1 MMSAPAFAVTPL
13 TPEHWPAL
21 EDLFGPKGPCY
32 GCWCNHFRMPQKQRM
47 PLLGEGA
54 RRLFE
59 ERVRKGPPP
68 GVIAYADA
76 TCVGW
81 LQVGPRAHIPEWN
94 NPRRASTPLP
104 DAPAEDERNWAASC
118 FFVRKGFR
126 GKGVTAALLNG
137 AIGFARDSGARLI
150 EAAPMDNQAKRS
162 SEGLY
167 VGPETV
173 FLRAGFSEVARQKP
187 GRPLM
192 RLKL

>member
-1 MMSAPAFAVTPL
+1 MGEPGFKVVPL
-13 TPEHWPAL
+13 TPERWPDL

-54 RRLFE
+54 RLLFE

-68 GVIAYADA
+68 GVLAFEGDMA
-76 TCVGW
+76 VGW

-94 NPRRASTPLP
+94 NPRRASTPLA

-126 GKGVTAALLNG
+126 GKGVTADLLDG
-137 AIGFARDSGARLI
+137 AISFARDSGARLL
-150 EAAPMDNQAKRS
+150 EAAPMDHEFKRS

-167 VGPETV
+167 VGAERV
-173 FLRAGFSEVARQKP
+173 FLRAGFSEVARQKE

-192 RLKL
+192 RLVL

>member
-1 MMSAPAFAVTPL
+1 MGETGLKVVPL
-13 TPEHWPAL
+13 TRERWPDL

-68 GVIAYADA
+68 GVLAFEGDMP
-76 TCVGW
+76 VGW

-94 NPRRASTPLP
+94 NPRRASTPLA

-118 FFVRKGFR
+118 FSCARAF
-126 GKGVTAALLNG
+126 AA
-137 AIGFARDSGARLI
+137 
-150 EAAPMDNQAKRS
+150 
-162 SEGLY
+162 
-167 VGPETV
+167 
-173 FLRAGFSEVARQKP
+173 RA
-187 GRPLM
+187 
-192 RLKL
+192 

>member
-1 MMSAPAFAVTPL
+1 MDVGTSCFAVTPL
-13 TPEHWPAL
+13 TPERWPAIL
-21 EDLFGPKGPCY
+21 RISSVPKGPCY

-81 LQVGPRAHIPEWN
+81 LQVGPRAISPN
-94 NPRRASTPLP
+94 GTIRAAPRRRCPTRRR
-104 DAPAEDERNWAASC
+104 EDERNWAASC

-126 GKGVTAALLNG
+126 GKGVTAALL
-137 AIGFARDSGARLI
+137 AARSVSRATAAR
-150 EAAPMDNQAKRS
+150 
-162 SEGLY
+162 G
-167 VGPETV
+167 
-173 FLRAGFSEVARQKP
+173 
-187 GRPLM
+187 
-192 RLKL
+192 

>member
-1 MMSAPAFAVTPL
+1 MGETGLKVVPL
-13 TPEHWPAL
+13 TRERWPDL

-68 GVIAYADA
+68 GVLAFEGDMP
-76 TCVGW
+76 VGW

-94 NPRRASTPLP
+94 NPRRASTPLA

-126 GKGVTAALLNG
+126 GKGVTADLLDG
-137 AIGFARDSGARLI
+137 AISFARDSGARLL
-150 EAAPMDNQAKRS
+150 EAAPMDHEFKRS

-167 VGPETV
+167 VGAERV
-173 FLRAGFSEVARQKP
+173 FLRAGFSEVARQKE

-192 RLKL
+192 RLML

>member
-1 MMSAPAFAVTPL
+1 MPAGVFEVHPL
-13 TPEHWPAL
+13 VPERWPDL
-21 EDLFGPKGPCY
+21 EDLFGPKGACY

-54 RRLFE
+54 RLLFE

-68 GVIAYADA
+68 GVLAYDGG

-81 LQVGPRAHIPEWN
+81 LQVGPRRDVPEWN

-104 DAPAEDERNWAASC
+104 DAPAEDECVWAASC
-118 FFVRKGFR
+118 FFVRKQWR
-126 GKGVTAALLNG
+126 GKGVTAALLDG
-137 AIGFARDSGARLI
+137 AVDFARASGARLL
-150 EAAPMDNQAKRS
+150 EAAAMDHELKRS

-167 VGPETV
+167 VGPERI
-173 FLRAGFSEVARQKP
+173 FLRAGFTEVARQKE

-192 RLKL
+192 RLTL

>member
-1 MMSAPAFAVTPL
+1 MAETSFRVEPLVPAL
-13 TPEHWPAL
+13 WPAL
-21 EDLFGPKGPCY
+21 EDLFGPHGPCY
-32 GCWCNHFRMPQKQRM
+32 GCWCNHFRMPPKLRR

-68 GVIAYADA
+68 GVLAFAGE

-81 LQVGPRAHIPEWN
+81 LQVGPRAHVPEWN

-126 GKGVTAALLNG
+126 GQGVTGALLDG
-137 AIGFARDSGARLI
+137 AVDFARASGARLI
-150 EAAPMDNQAKRS
+150 EAAPMDHEAKRS
-162 SEGLY
+162 ADGLY
-167 VGPETV
+167 VGPERV
-173 FLRAGFSEVARQKP
+173 FLRAGFTEVARQKP

-192 RLKL
+192 RLVL

>member
-1 MMSAPAFAVTPL
+1 MGEPGFKVVPL
-13 TPEHWPAL
+13 TPERWPDL

-32 GCWCNHFRMPQKQRM
+32 GCWCNHFRMPQKRRM

-54 RRLFE
+54 RLLFE

-68 GVIAYADA
+68 GVVAFEGDMP
-76 TCVGW
+76 VGW

-126 GKGVTAALLNG
+126 GKGVTADLLDG
-137 AIGFARDSGARLI
+137 AISFARDSGARLL
-150 EAAPMDNQAKRS
+150 EAAPMDHEFKRS

-167 VGPETV
+167 VGAERV
-173 FLRAGFSEVARQKP
+173 FLRAGFSEIARQKE

-192 RLKL
+192 RLVL

>member
-1 MMSAPAFAVTPL
+1 MGEAGLKVVPL
-13 TPEHWPAL
+13 TPERWPDL

-54 RRLFE
+54 RLLFE

-68 GVIAYADA
+68 GVLAFEGDMP
-76 TCVGW
+76 VGW

-126 GKGVTAALLNG
+126 GKGVTADLLDG
-137 AIGFARDSGARLI
+137 AISFARDSGAQLL
-150 EAAPMDNQAKRS
+150 EAAPMDHEFKRS

-167 VGPETV
+167 VGAERV
-173 FLRAGFSEVARQKP
+173 FLRAGFSEVARQKE

-192 RLKL
+192 RLVL

>member
-1 MMSAPAFAVTPL
+1 MGKAGFQIVPL
-13 TPEHWPAL
+13 TPERWPDL
-21 EDLFGPKGPCY
+21 EDLFGPKGACY

-68 GVIAYADA
+68 GVLAYDGA
-76 TCVGW
+76 TCIGW
-81 LQVGPRAHIPEWN
+81 LQVGPRRDIPEWN

-118 FFVRKGFR
+118 FFVRRRWR
-126 GKGVTAALLNG
+126 GRGVTASLLDG
-137 AIGFARDSGARLI
+137 AIGFARQSGARLL
-150 EAAPMDNQAKRS
+150 EAAPMDHEFKRS
-162 SEGLY
+162 NDGLY
-167 VGPETV
+167 VGPERV
-173 FLRAGFSEVARQKP
+173 FLRAGFAEIARQKE

-192 RLKL
+192 RLAL

>member
-1 MMSAPAFAVTPL
+1 MSTGAFSIVPL
-13 TPEHWPAL
+13 TPERWPDL
-21 EDLFGPKGPCY
+21 EDLFGPKGACY

-68 GVIAYADA
+68 GVLAYDGA

-81 LQVGPRAHIPEWN
+81 LQVGPRRDVSEWN

-104 DAPAEDERNWAASC
+104 DAPADDPRNWAASC
-118 FFVRKGFR
+118 FFVRKQWR
-126 GKGVTAALLNG
+126 GKGVTSALLAG
-137 AIGFARDSGARLI
+137 AARFARESGARLL
-150 EAAPMDNQAKRS
+150 EAAPMDNAEKRS

-167 VGPETV
+167 VGPLSV
-173 FLRAGFSEVARQKP
+173 FTRAGFTEVARQKP

-192 RLKL
+192 RLVL

>member
-1 MMSAPAFAVTPL
+1 MAKTVFDVLPL
-13 TPEHWPAL
+13 TPERWRDL
-21 EDLFGPKGPCY
+21 ENLFGPQGPCY

-59 ERVRKGPPP
+59 ERVKTGPPP
-68 GVIAYADA
+68 GVLAYDED
-76 TCVGW
+76 TPVGW

-94 NPRRASTPLP
+94 NPRRASTPLA

-126 GKGVTAALLNG
+126 GKGVTAALLAA
-137 AIGFARDSGARLI
+137 AIGFARESGARLL
-150 EAAPMDNQAKRS
+150 EAAPMDHEFKRS

-167 VGPETV
+167 VGAERV
-173 FLRAGFSEVARQKP
+173 FLRAGFLEMARQKP
-187 GRPLM
+187 GRPLL
-192 RLKL
+192 RLAL

>member
-1 MMSAPAFAVTPL
+1 MGEPGFKVAPL
-13 TPEHWPAL
+13 TPELWPDL

-54 RRLFE
+54 RLLFE

-68 GVIAYADA
+68 GILAFEGDMP
-76 TCVGW
+76 VGW

-94 NPRRASTPLP
+94 NPRRASTPLA
-104 DAPAEDERNWAASC
+104 DAPAVDERNWAASC

-126 GKGVTAALLNG
+126 GKGVTADLLDG
-137 AIGFARDSGARLI
+137 AISFARDSGARLL
-150 EAAPMDNQAKRS
+150 EAAPMDHEFKRS

-167 VGPETV
+167 VGAERV
-173 FLRAGFSEVARQKP
+173 FLRAGFSEVARQKE

-192 RLKL
+192 RLVL

>member
-1 MMSAPAFAVTPL
+1 MGETGIKVVPL
-13 TPEHWPAL
+13 TPEHWPDL

-32 GCWCNHFRMPQKQRM
+32 GCWCNHFRMPQKLRM

-54 RRLFE
+54 RLLFE

-68 GVIAYADA
+68 GLLAFAGDMP
-76 TCVGW
+76 VGW

-126 GKGVTAALLNG
+126 GKGVTADLLDG
-137 AIGFARDSGARLI
+137 AISFARDSGARLL
-150 EAAPMDNQAKRS
+150 EAAPMDHEFKRS
-162 SEGLY
+162 NEGLY
-167 VGPETV
+167 VGAERV
-173 FLRAGFSEVARQKP
+173 FLRAGFSEVARQKE

-192 RLKL
+192 RLVL

>member
-1 MMSAPAFAVTPL
+1 MGKAGFDVVPL
-13 TPEHWPAL
+13 TPERWPDL
-21 EDLFGPKGPCY
+21 EDLFGPKGACY

-54 RRLFE
+54 RLLFE

-68 GVIAYADA
+68 GVLAYDGE

-81 LQVGPRAHIPEWN
+81 LQVGPRRDVPEWN

-104 DAPAEDERNWAASC
+104 DAPAEDARNWAASC
-118 FFVRKGFR
+118 FFVRKQWR
-126 GKGVTAALLNG
+126 GQRVTAALLDG
-137 AIGFARDSGARLI
+137 AVDFARASGARLL
-150 EAAPMDNQAKRS
+150 EAAAMDHEFKRS

-167 VGPETV
+167 VGPERI

-192 RLKL
+192 RLAL

>member
-1 MMSAPAFAVTPL
+1 MGEPGFKVVPL
-13 TPEHWPAL
+13 TPERWPDL

-54 RRLFE
+54 RLLFE

-68 GVIAYADA
+68 GLLAFEGDMP
-76 TCVGW
+76 VGW

-94 NPRRASTPLP
+94 NPRRASTPLA
-104 DAPAEDERNWAASC
+104 DAPVEDERNWAASC

-126 GKGVTAALLNG
+126 GKGVTADLLDG
-137 AIGFARDSGARLI
+137 AISFARDSGARLL
-150 EAAPMDNQAKRS
+150 EAAPMDHEFKRS

-167 VGPETV
+167 VGAERV
-173 FLRAGFSEVARQKP
+173 FLRAGFSEVARQKE

-192 RLKL
+192 RLVL